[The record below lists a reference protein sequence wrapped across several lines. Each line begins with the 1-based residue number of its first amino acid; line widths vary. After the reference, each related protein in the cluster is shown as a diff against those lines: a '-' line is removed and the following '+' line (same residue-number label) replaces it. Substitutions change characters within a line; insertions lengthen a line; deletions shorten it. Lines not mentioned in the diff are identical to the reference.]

1 LDLLDPA
8 VIVIAIDDMTTNK
21 ASWREVLVKKLDEK
35 FVKRGSWGHVP
46 LVCRLS
52 QSLFRVIQTILP
64 QHFSEKQKKTV
75 HSFVVKVRKCALGQD
90 HETAC
95 VIVGS

>member
-35 FVKRGSWGHVP
+35 LVKRGSRGHDP
-46 LVCRLS
+46 LDCRLP
-52 QSLFRVIQTILP
+52 QSLFRVIQTIPP
-64 QHFSEKQKKTV
+64 QHFSERKKTV